1 MPRSYPGPAGRS
13 SAAGVRQGTGAGA
26 GAARPA
32 KGCCGPRAM
41 RLVVAVAGWFS
52 VLMTAASV
60 QQYLYYK
67 GDTPDDRR
75 MRSLQ
80 VPSMAAHPIFA
91 VAALLLVHVLRPG
104 FARAAPAALERG
116 LTEQEPT
123 SSDGGGGGGSAPPL
137 STRDFFVFCW
147 AFVGSAAVTFL
158 YARSLDP
165 AVGLPFPA
173 SLVDWARACF
183 YFATTMSVAGWW
195 WRAREGT
202 I

>member
-1 MPRSYPGPAGRS
+1 MPRASHGEGRS
-13 SAAGVRQGTGAGA
+13 R
-26 GAARPA
+26 
-32 KGCCGPRAM
+32 CCGPRAM
-41 RLVVAVAGWFS
+41 RLLVAVAGWFS

-80 VPSMAAHPIFA
+80 VPSMVAHPIFA

-104 FARAAPAALERG
+104 YARAAPAALERG
-116 LTEQEPT
+116 LTEQDPT
-123 SSDGGGGGGSAPPL
+123 SSDGGGSPPPPL

-147 AFVGSAAVTFL
+147 AFVSSASVTFL

-183 YFATTMSVAGWW
+183 YLATTMSVAGWW